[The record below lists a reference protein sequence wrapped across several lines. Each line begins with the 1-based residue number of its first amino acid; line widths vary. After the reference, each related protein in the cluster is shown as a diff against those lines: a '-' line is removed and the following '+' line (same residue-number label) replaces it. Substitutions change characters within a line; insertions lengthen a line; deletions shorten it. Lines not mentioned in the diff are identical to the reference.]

1 MKSGVYIV
9 IKLQNINPG
18 IGNAQVPDPCDVP
31 LES

>member
-1 MKSGVYIV
+1 MKSGVYII
-9 IKLQNINPG
+9 IKLLNVDTG